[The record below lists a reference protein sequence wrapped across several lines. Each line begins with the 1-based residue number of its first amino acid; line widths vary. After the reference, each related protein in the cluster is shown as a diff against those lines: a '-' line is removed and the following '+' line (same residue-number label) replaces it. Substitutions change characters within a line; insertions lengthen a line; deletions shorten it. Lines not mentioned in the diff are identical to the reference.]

1 MIVASVSRSAAAV
14 GRTSGFGQIVAV
26 CSGDI
31 FDHPDVQTAQ
41 LPRQPGWREHL
52 QVREKVG
59 PADTSDV
66 DPWIFKP
73 CSSALS
79 PASKKLI
86 PLTVLPFDLDQAR
99 VLFAT
104 EAAMPTPSPRSPTI
118 SPRIA
123 VTPMQSTKSAPT

>member
-66 DPWIFKP
+66 DPWIFQGMQQRVVP
-73 CSSALS
+73 GFEEVDPPDGLAVRSRSA
-79 PASKKLI
+79 AG
-86 PLTVLPFDLDQAR
+86 
-99 VLFAT
+99 
-104 EAAMPTPSPRSPTI
+104 
-118 SPRIA
+118 A
-123 VTPMQSTKSAPT
+123 VRH

>member
-1 MIVASVSRSAAAV
+1 MLTR
-14 GRTSGFGQIVAV
+14 GF
-26 CSGDI
+26 
-31 FDHPDVQTAQ
+31 
-41 LPRQPGWREHL
+41 
-52 QVREKVG
+52 
-59 PADTSDV
+59 
-66 DPWIFKP
+66 FKP
-73 CSSALS
+73 GSSALS

>member
-1 MIVASVSRSAAAV
+1 LARFCIEKSHQIIAGMIVASVSRSAAAV
-14 GRTSGFGQIVAV
+14 GRTSGFGQIAGWSDNENSSSRVRIASRKRRASLAV

-31 FDHPDVQTAQ
+31 FDHP
-41 LPRQPGWREHL
+41 
-52 QVREKVG
+52 
-59 PADTSDV
+59 DV

-79 PASKKLI
+79 PASKMLI

-118 SPRIA
+118 SPRIG
-123 VTPMQSTKSAPT
+123 